1 MRNAF
6 LKSRVW
12 RSLRTPPILLTIIC
26 LGAISAGVFAKAYAG
41 QDADAR
47 ARAIVRRMT
56 LDEKIQELHGTRT
69 EVHKRFVPGVPRLGI
84 PDFIITNGPA
94 GAGPGD
100 APARKQIPATAL
112 PAPILLA
119 STWDRKLARLHGE
132 IAAAEAKDLGSSLLE
147 APDINIARV
156 PQNGR
161 TFEGYGE
168 DPYLTGQISLNNIE
182 GIQSQGVMANV
193 KHFAAN
199 NQETGRR
206 SYNEVIDE
214 RTLREIYLPAFEIS
228 VNEAHSATVMC
239 AYPHVNGE
247 FACENDVLLDQILRK
262 EWGFPGFVI
271 SDFGATHS
279 TVASALAGLDLEMPG
294 AFYYADEL
302 KQAVQSEQVP
312 ESVIDEMLV
321 RRFRTMMEYGVFDH
335 PPVPKPIPVK
345 QDGIEA
351 RKIAE
356 AGIVLLKNSGGLLPL
371 DPKHVKSILLI
382 GSGVE
387 EASTGGGGS
396 SHVVPLYAVDTFEG
410 IHERVGAAVHVTF
423 APENDLFM
431 AKKLASSADVVIVS
445 LTNNDA
451 EGRDHSLAFGQDS
464 NDLVATVAAVNP
476 HTIVLMRTGSPM
488 LLPWVDAVPAL
499 LEAWYPGEE
508 DGNAVAAVL
517 FGDVNPSG
525 KLPVTFP
532 KSLADLP
539 ANTPEQYP
547 GVNNTV
553 HYTEGVFVGY
563 RHFDADSIEPLF
575 PFGFGLSYTTF
586 AYKNLAISPGT
597 ITLTGDATPAVNVE
611 FDVTNTGKVAGSEV
625 AELYVGLP
633 STDDVPEPPRQLKG
647 FDKVNLKP
655 GETRHVRLA
664 LDARAFS
671 YWDVKAHAWAVM
683 PGTAK
688 VMVGASSRD
697 IRLDGAVTIEP
708 ASH

>member
-1 MRNAF
+1 MRNGF

-12 RSLRTPPILLTIIC
+12 RSLRAPHVVLIVTC
-26 LGAISAGVFAKAYAG
+26 LAAISAGIFAKAYAG
-41 QDADAR
+41 QDPDAR

-56 LDEKIQELHGTRT
+56 LDEKIQELHGTRS
-69 EVHKRFVPGVPRLGI
+69 ELHKRFVLGVPRLGI
-84 PDFIITNGPA
+84 PNFIITNGPA

-112 PAPILLA
+112 PSPILLA

-206 SYNEVIDE
+206 SYNEIIDE
-214 RTLREIYLPAFEIS
+214 RTLREIYLPAFELS
-228 VNEAHSATVMC
+228 VKEAHSATVMC

-279 TVASALAGLDLEMPG
+279 TVASAHAGLDLEMPG

-302 KQAVQSEQVP
+302 KQAVQSGQVP

-321 RRFRTMMEYGVFDH
+321 RRFRTMMQYGVFDH

-345 QDGIEA
+345 QDGLEA

-356 AGIVLLKNSGGLLPL
+356 AGIVLLKNSGSLLPL

-382 GSGVE
+382 GSGIE
-387 EASTGGGGS
+387 DASTGGGGS
-396 SHVVPLYAVDTFEG
+396 SHVVPLYTVDTFEG
-410 IHERVGAAVHVTF
+410 IRERAGAAVPVTF
-423 APENDLFM
+423 ASENDLFM

-445 LTNNDA
+445 LTNNDS
-451 EGRDHSLAFGQDS
+451 EGRDHSLKFGEDS
-464 NDLVATVAAVNP
+464 NNLVDTVAAVNP
-476 HTIVLMRTGSPM
+476 RTIVLMRTGSPM
-488 LLPWVDAVPAL
+488 LLPWVDSVPAVV
-499 LEAWYPGEE
+499 EAWYPGEE
-508 DGNAVAAVL
+508 DGHAVAAVL

-525 KLPVTFP
+525 KLPITFP
-532 KSLADLP
+532 KNLADLP

-547 GVNNTV
+547 GVDGTV
-553 HYTEGVFVGY
+553 HYTEGIFVGY
-563 RHFDADSIEPLF
+563 RHYDEKGIEPLF

-586 AYKNLAISPGT
+586 EYKNLAISPENVSFAGNAAPT
-597 ITLTGDATPAVNVE
+597 VSVE
-611 FDVTNTGKVAGSEV
+611 FDVTNTGKVAGAEV

-633 STDDVPEPPRQLKG
+633 STHSVPEPPQQLKG

-671 YWDVKAHAWAVM
+671 YWDVKTHAWTVM

-688 VMVGASSRD
+688 IMVGASSRD
-697 IRLDGAVTIEP
+697 IRLDGTVAVGSG
-708 ASH
+708 AQ

>member
-1 MRNAF
+1 MRNES
-6 LKSRVW
+6 LKFCAW
-12 RSLRTPPILLTIIC
+12 RTLRTPSLLLMLIC
-26 LGAISAGVFAKAYAG
+26 LAAVSAGIFAKAYAN
-41 QDADAR
+41 QAPDAR

-56 LDEKIQELHGTRT
+56 LDEKILELHGTRN
-69 EVHKRFVPGVPRLGI
+69 EIHKRFVPGVPRLGI

-100 APARKQIPATAL
+100 APGRKQIPATAL

-168 DPYLTGQISLNNIE
+168 DPYLSGQISVNNIE
-182 GIQSQGVMANV
+182 GIQSQGVMADV
-193 KHFAAN
+193 KHYAAN
-199 NQETGRR
+199 NQETGRMTF
-206 SYNEVIDE
+206 NEIIDE

-228 VNEAHSATVMC
+228 VKQAHSATVMC
-239 AYPHVNGE
+239 AYPHVNGK

-262 EWGFPGFVI
+262 EWGFPGFII

-279 TVASALAGLDLEMPG
+279 TVASALAGLDLEMPAG
-294 AFYYADEL
+294 FYYADAL
-302 KQAVQSEQVP
+302 KQAVQSGQVP

-335 PPVPKPIPVK
+335 PPVRKPIPAK
-345 QDGIEA
+345 QDGIAA

-371 DPKHVKSILLI
+371 DPKHLKSILII
-382 GSGVE
+382 GGGME
-387 EASTGGGGS
+387 DASTGGGGS
-396 SHVVPLYAVDTFEG
+396 SHVVPVYTVDTFEG
-410 IHERVGAAVHVTF
+410 IRERAGAGVHVTF
-423 APENDLFM
+423 ADDYDLYM
-431 AKKLASSADVVIVS
+431 AATLARSADVVIVTLGS
-445 LTNNDA
+445 NDS
-451 EGRDHSLAFGQDS
+451 EGRDHPLTFGE
-464 NDLVATVAAVNP
+464 NLNELVRTVAAVNP
-476 HTIVLMRTGSPM
+476 RTIVLLRTGSPM
-488 LLPWVDAVPAL
+488 LLPWVDSVPAV

-525 KLPVTFP
+525 KLPITFP
-532 KSLADLP
+532 KNLADLP
-539 ANTPEQYP
+539 ANTPDQYP
-547 GVNNTV
+547 GVNDTV
-553 HYTEGVFVGY
+553 QYTEGLFVGY
-563 RHFDADSIEPLF
+563 RHYDEKGIEPLF

-586 AYKNLAISPGT
+586 AYKNLAVSPERVSFA
-597 ITLTGDATPAVNVE
+597 GDAAPTVNVE
-611 FDVTNTGKVAGSEV
+611 FDVTNTGKVAGAEI

-633 STDDVPEPPRQLKG
+633 STDDVPEPPQQLKG

-655 GETRHVRLA
+655 GETRHMRLS

-671 YWDVKAHAWAVM
+671 YWDVKTHSWQMM

-688 VMVGASSRD
+688 VRVGASSRD
-697 IRLDGAVTIEP
+697 IRLEGTVAVGAN
-708 ASH
+708 AQ